1 MNIVMASDHAGF
13 ELKESLKK
21 LVTSLGHTVN
31 DVGAHAYDAEDDYP
45 DFALALSKVIL
56 AGKADRGILL
66 CGSGIGASV
75 AAKDARAHCGGN
87 GKPTWLGAL
96 GWS

>member
-31 DVGAHAYDAEDDYP
+31 DVGAHAYDSEDDYS
-45 DFALALSKVIL
+45 FCRASIFMGAKALQN
-56 AGKADRGILL
+56 
-66 CGSGIGASV
+66 SGIVVINHDGSEYV
-75 AAKDARAHCGGN
+75 AA
-87 GKPTWLGAL
+87 
-96 GWS
+96 